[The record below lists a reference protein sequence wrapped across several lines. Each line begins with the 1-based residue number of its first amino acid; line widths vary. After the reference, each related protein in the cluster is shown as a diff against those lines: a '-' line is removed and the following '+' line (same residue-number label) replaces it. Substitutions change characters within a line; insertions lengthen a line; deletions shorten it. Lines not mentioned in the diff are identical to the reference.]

1 MKNRRTAFAGTVGT
15 ELDPEFGARLD
26 RFSEIAQL
34 ALMVYTPEEVRLFM
48 TTPSPR
54 FDGRT
59 ALDLLDAGETQRVLS
74 ALAADYEWLS

>member
-1 MKNRRTAFAGTVGT
+1 MKDRRTAVAEVAET
-15 ELDPEFGARLD
+15 ELEPELGAHLE
-26 RFSEIAQL
+26 RFPEIADL
-34 ALMVYTPEEVRLFM
+34 ALTGYTPKGVKLFM

-59 ALDLLDAGETQRVLS
+59 ALELIEAGEAQRVLS